1 MSPFRRTALAA
12 AALAAASTMLVGQQP
27 ASALP
32 AWAPA
37 ATAAIHPG
45 VQTVTGGTNGCTANF
60 VFTDSAGAVYIG
72 EAAHC
77 AGTGGNTETNG
88 CTAPSM
94 GVGTSVTVGGA
105 TYAGTMVYNSW
116 VTMKALTPPES
127 NANTCAYNDFALIK
141 LDSRDW
147 AKVNP
152 SVPYFGGPTGLR
164 TAGLVTGDR
173 VYSYGNS
180 SLRFG
185 IAATSPKRGVSVGD
199 AGAGWSH
206 GLYTVSP
213 GIPGD
218 SGSGFMDVT
227 GKAFGVLSTLALA
240 PLAGSNNAGDLAK
253 ELDYMHAHS
262 SYTTVTLALG
272 DVPFAS
278 PVF

>member
-1 MSPFRRTALAA
+1 MSPFRRTTIAA
-12 AALAAASTMLVGQQP
+12 AALAAAGTLVAGQQP
-27 ASALP
+27 AGALP

-45 VQTVTGGTNGCTANF
+45 AQTVTGGTNGCTANF

-77 AGTGGNTETNG
+77 ASTGGSTDTNG
-88 CTAPSM
+88 CLAPSM
-94 GVGTSVTVGGA
+94 GVGTSVTVQGA
-105 TYAGTMVYNSW
+105 SFPGTMVYNSW

-127 NANTCAYNDFALIK
+127 NANTCAYNDLAIVK

-164 TAGLVTGDR
+164 TAGLITGDK

-185 IAATSPKRGVSVGD
+185 IAATSPKRGESVGD

-206 GLYTVSP
+206 GFYTVTP

-218 SGSGFMDVT
+218 SGSGFMDAS
-227 GKAFGVLSTLALA
+227 GKAFGVLSTLAIA
-240 PLAGSNNAGDLAK
+240 PLAGSNNAGDLSK

-262 SYTTVTLALG
+262 SFTTVTLVPG
-272 DVPFAS
+272 DVPFDD
-278 PVF
+278 PLL